1 MAFRT
6 IRQRGLLGSLHGV
19 PIALVGVVITA
30 WSMGGTSATD
40 GGSGLSA
47 MTSRTQVAIQQVAD
61 AADPVIEEP
70 IRPLF
75 PDQRTPNST
84 GVAQCGASEISYV
97 LLPAMMLLA
106 GAVLMPGLQLRSRP

>member
-19 PIALVGVVITA
+19 PIALVGVGITA
-30 WSMGGTSATD
+30 WSLGGASATD
-40 GGSGLSA
+40 RGSGISA
-47 MTSRTQVAIQQVAD
+47 MTSKTQFAIQQAVD

-75 PDQRTPNST
+75 PDNGTPAST
-84 GVAQCGASEISYV
+84 GVAQCGVSDFTLV

-106 GAVLMPGLQLRSRP
+106 GVVLLPGIPLHGRP

>member
-6 IRQRGLLGSLHGV
+6 IRQRGLLGSWHGV
-19 PIALVGVVITA
+19 PIALVGVGITA
-30 WSMGGTSATD
+30 WSLGGANPTD
-40 GGSGLSA
+40 RGIGVSA
-47 MTSRTQVAIQQVAD
+47 MTSKTQCAIQQVAD

-75 PDQRTPNST
+75 SDNRAPDST

-97 LLPAMMLLA
+97 LLPALMLLA
-106 GAVLMPGLQLRSRP
+106 GVVLMPGVPLHGRP